1 MPDAQEDISI
11 RPATMDDYERLRAL
25 WAAAG
30 LPSRLTG
37 RDSREAWIAQLVHF
51 PTLYLVAEADAVMV
65 GSVLGTHDWRKGWIN
80 RLAVHPDFRRRSLAQ
95 RLIATCESALV
106 ELGIE
111 IHAALIDVGNDAS
124 VAIFEKAGYVADVPV
139 YYYRK
144 RLRKDI

>member
-1 MPDAQEDISI
+1 MHETISI
-11 RPATMDDYERLRAL
+11 RPARTDDYERLRAL
-25 WAAAG
+25 WSEAG

-51 PTLYLVAEADAVMV
+51 PTLFLVAEADGVMV

-80 RLAVHPDFRRRSLAQ
+80 RLAVHPDYRGQGLGH

-111 IHAALIDVGNDAS
+111 IHAAMIDVGNDAS
-124 VAIFEKAGYVADVPV
+124 VAVFEKAGYRADVPV
-139 YYYRK
+139 HYYRK
-144 RLRKDI
+144 RLRQDI

>member
-1 MPDAQEDISI
+1 MHEAISV
-11 RPATMDDYERLRAL
+11 RPAKANDYDQLRAL
-25 WAAAG
+25 WSAAG

-37 RDSREAWIAQLVHF
+37 RDSRDAWSAQLTHF
-51 PTLYLVAEADAVMV
+51 PTLYLVAEADGVIV

-80 RLAVHPDFRRRSLAQ
+80 RLAVHPAYRGQGLGHL
-95 RLIATCESALV
+95 LIATCESALV

-124 VAIFEKAGYVADVPV
+124 VAVFEKAGYVADVPV
-139 YYYRK
+139 HYYRK